1 MAFCGRFSDVI
12 SRENQ
17 WWRREFAS
25 AFLGYS
31 ESVNDKFV
39 VCPRLS
45 SSDLVWIDMCVLSV
59 RFKRIDGIKMLRFI
73 SVELY
78 GAVRV
83 EKTISALYKRISA
96 TGERGGGEGDGFHL
110 LFRLYTFSR
119 HVFFLSN

>member
-1 MAFCGRFSDVI
+1 
-12 SRENQ
+12 
-17 WWRREFAS
+17 
-25 AFLGYS
+25 
-31 ESVNDKFV
+31 
-39 VCPRLS
+39 
-45 SSDLVWIDMCVLSV
+45 MCVLSV
-59 RFKRIDGIKMLRFI
+59 RFKPIDGIKMLRFI

-96 TGERGGGEGDGFHL
+96 TGERGGGEGDGLHL